1 MNGLIVVDVSRETL
15 DYLINHVSRETIQ
28 FTLKT
33 ETNTNYAMFHV
44 KHGVIIYFFGIKG
57 WFFAIPFA
65 RGSLILGSCSFS

>member
-1 MNGLIVVDVSRETL
+1 MFHVKLSL
-15 DYLINHVSRETIQ
+15 DLPLMFHVKHFQ
-28 FTLKT
+28 FNWKV

-65 RGSLILGSCSFS
+65 RGRLILGSCSFS